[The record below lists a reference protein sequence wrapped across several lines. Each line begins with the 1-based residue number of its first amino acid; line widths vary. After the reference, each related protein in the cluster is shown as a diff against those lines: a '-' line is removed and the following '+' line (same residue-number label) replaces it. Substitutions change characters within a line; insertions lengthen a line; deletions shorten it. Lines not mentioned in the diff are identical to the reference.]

1 MIKFQLMS
9 IIIWKEMFR
18 NKCFNMQIKQINI
31 PNSIENGNNFIR
43 YDRDLID
50 GQKQKR
56 PV

>member
-1 MIKFQLMS
+1 
-9 IIIWKEMFR
+9 
-18 NKCFNMQIKQINI
+18 MQIKQINI